1 MLRASACAPMAL
13 LAPGLFS
20 TTKVWPSV
28 WDSTGVT
35 ERAVMSD
42 EPPGTNGTIMVTG
55 FSG

>member
-1 MLRASACAPMAL
+1 MAL

-20 TTKVWPSV
+20 TTKVWPRILV
-28 WDSTGVT
+28 STGVT

-42 EPPGTNGTIMVTG
+42 EPPGTKGTIMVTG